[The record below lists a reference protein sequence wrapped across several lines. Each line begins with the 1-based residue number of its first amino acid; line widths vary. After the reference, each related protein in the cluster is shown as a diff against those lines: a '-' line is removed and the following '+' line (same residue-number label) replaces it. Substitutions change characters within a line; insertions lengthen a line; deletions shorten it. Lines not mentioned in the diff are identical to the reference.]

1 MKLLY
6 FLSIIGLVQLAIEAS
21 GQSVLGTSVR
31 GAVRDSQGSPL
42 PYASVLLLLQ
52 ADSTLV
58 KGAVATESGQFMIEN
73 IKSGLYRVAVSAIG
87 YEKVY
92 SALFSLDAGDQHE
105 LPALVLAPEA
115 NQLTEVNVVAKKPL
129 FEQQMDKLVVNVENM
144 LTAAGGSALDVLE
157 RSPGVTVNRQN
168 SGLSLNGKNGVL
180 VMIDGRLNRLPME
193 AVVQMLSGMNAS
205 NIDKVELISNPPAKY
220 DAEGD
225 AGLIN
230 IVLKKNV
237 NEGTNGSYT
246 LSAGFGRFERL
257 NGSLLLNH
265 RKKNLNL
272 FGDYSVLH
280 SRTWLEHLGD
290 MRISNEGMVSLWDFN
305 NDNYGRRQTHNA
317 RLGFDYSL
325 GANTVIGG
333 LISGFSNGFYED
345 ASRMTNIR
353 RNGSLV
359 ERSTLTDDGNN
370 IWHHQMV
377 NANVRHTF
385 AGKQQLSL
393 DVDYLIYN
401 NQNPHDYINLSAFPQ
416 QGTTKTDLT
425 NIKKEAPIGIWVLKA
440 DYSQALGKQHRLD
453 VGAKSTRM
461 QLSND
466 LAITHNRDGV
476 WRRDVALSQLYD
488 LDEVID
494 ALYVNGQFQLPKNQK
509 LQAGLRYEYT
519 RTDLGEPGQPPVV
532 RRRYGSFFPSLFWT
546 KDLSKTSSLRLAYS
560 RRIARPQY
568 SLLAPWVIFT
578 SPYSFVTGNPNLLP
592 TFTEAVE
599 ATYRFKS
606 SYLFSVRYTH
616 DRNALDRFR
625 IRVDSTS
632 GTTVGRPE
640 NINSIN
646 GLTTTFT
653 FPLRLT
659 DWWQM
664 QTNLVAYGQSIK
676 TVAEGK
682 PISLRIFA
690 GNGLNAS
697 TFTLSKTWTAE
708 LSLFYT
714 TPSFMGIARMKAMGS
729 VNAGLKK
736 KFKNGGNLLVNVTDL
751 FWTNRMRVITD
762 NPAVGQVG
770 SWGLNFEPRVVQF
783 TYTNTFGK
791 KTVNAVNRRAT
802 GSEEERSRGGVS
814 N

>member
-1 MKLLY
+1 MKAS
-6 FLSIIGLVQLAIEAS
+6 LSLTLFFALIALAAA
-21 GQSVLGTSVR
+21 GQSVKGTVR
-31 GAVRDSQGSPL
+31 EPDGKAIPF
-42 PYASVLLLLQ
+42 ASVLLLSKT
-52 ADSTLV
+52 DSTLV
-58 KGAVATESGQFMIEN
+58 KGVISDETGRFLINN
-73 IKSGLYRVAVSAIG
+73 IQEGAYRVAVFAVG
-87 YEKVY
+87 YAKVY
-92 SALFSLDAGDQHE
+92 TPAFSLTANDLHE
-105 LPALVLAPEA
+105 LPAMVLATET
-115 NQLTEVNVVAKKPL
+115 NQLAEVNVVAKRPL

-168 SGLSLNGKNGVL
+168 GGLSLNGKNGVL

-205 NIDKVELISNPPAKY
+205 NIDRIELIANPPAQY

-230 IVLKKNV
+230 IVLKKNI
-237 NEGTNGSYT
+237 NEGANGSYT
-246 LSAGFGRFERL
+246 LSAGLGQFERL
-257 NGSLLLNH
+257 NGSVLLNY

-280 SRTWLEHLGD
+280 SRTWMEFIGD
-290 MRISNEGMVSLWDFN
+290 MRISNEGVVSLWDFN
-305 NDNYGRRQTHNA
+305 SQNYHRRQTHNA

-325 GANTVIGG
+325 SPNTVIGG
-333 LISGFSNGFYED
+333 QLTGFFNGFYED
-345 ASRMTNIR
+345 ANRLTNIR
-353 RNGSLV
+353 QSGPLV
-359 ERSTLTDDGNN
+359 ERSTMGDDGKN

-377 NANVRHTF
+377 NGNVRHTF

-401 NQNPHDYINLSAFPQ
+401 NQNPHDYTNLSAFPQ

-425 NIKKEAPIGIWVLKA
+425 NIKKESPIGIWVLKA
-440 DYSQALGKQHRLD
+440 DYGQALGKQHRLD
-453 VGAKSTRM
+453 AGVKSTRM

-466 LAITHNRDGV
+466 LRISHNRDGT
-476 WRRDVALSQLYD
+476 WQPDAALSQLYD

-494 ALYVNGQFQLPKNQK
+494 ALYVNTQFQLPKDQK

-519 RTDLGEPGQPPVV
+519 RTDLGEPGEPPVV
-532 RRRYGSFFPSLFWT
+532 RRRYGSFFPSVFWT
-546 KDLSKTSSLRLAYS
+546 KDLNKTSSLRLAYS

-568 SLLAPWVIFT
+568 SLLAPWVVFT
-578 SPYSFVTGNPNLLP
+578 SPYTFVTGNPNLLP
-592 TFTEAVE
+592 TFTDAVE

-606 SYLFSVRYTH
+606 SYLLTVRYTH

-625 IRVDSTS
+625 MLVDSTS
-632 GTTVGRPE
+632 GTSVGRPE

-664 QTNLVAYGQSIK
+664 QTNLVAYGQSIE

-682 PISLRIFA
+682 PISLRILA
-690 GNGLNAS
+690 GNGLTAS

-791 KTVNAVNRRAT
+791 KTVKAANRRAT

>member
-1 MKLLY
+1 MKAS
-6 FLSIIGLVQLAIEAS
+6 LSLTLFFALIALAAA
-21 GQSVLGTSVR
+21 GQSVKGTVR
-31 GAVRDSQGSPL
+31 ESDGKAIPF
-42 PYASVLLLLQ
+42 ASVLLLSK

-58 KGAVATESGQFMIEN
+58 KGVISDETGQFLINN
-73 IKSGLYRVAVSAIG
+73 IREGAYRVAVFAVG
-87 YEKVY
+87 YAKVY
-92 SALFSLDAGDQHE
+92 TPAFSLTANDLHE
-105 LPALVLAPEA
+105 LPAMVLATET
-115 NQLTEVNVVAKKPL
+115 NQLAEVNVVAKRPL

-168 SGLSLNGKNGVL
+168 GGLSLNGKNGVL

-205 NIDKVELISNPPAKY
+205 NIDRIELIANPPAQY

-230 IVLKKNV
+230 IVLKKNI
-237 NEGTNGSYT
+237 NEGANGSYT
-246 LSAGFGRFERL
+246 LSAGLGQFERL
-257 NGSLLLNH
+257 NGSVLLNY

-280 SRTWLEHLGD
+280 SRTWMEFIGD
-290 MRISNEGMVSLWDFN
+290 MRISNEGVVSLWDFN
-305 NDNYGRRQTHNA
+305 SQNYHRRQTHNA

-325 GANTVIGG
+325 SPNTVIGG
-333 LISGFSNGFYED
+333 QLTGFFNGFYED
-345 ASRMTNIR
+345 ANRLTNIR
-353 RNGSLV
+353 QSGPLV
-359 ERSTLTDDGNN
+359 ERSTMGDDGKN

-377 NANVRHTF
+377 NGNVRHTF

-401 NQNPHDYINLSAFPQ
+401 NQNPHDYTNLSAFPQ

-425 NIKKEAPIGIWVLKA
+425 NIKKESPIGIWVLKA
-440 DYSQALGKQHRLD
+440 DYGQALGKQHRLD
-453 VGAKSTRM
+453 AGVKSTRM

-466 LAITHNRDGV
+466 LRISHNRDGT
-476 WRRDVALSQLYD
+476 WQPDAALSQLYD

-494 ALYVNGQFQLPKNQK
+494 AVYVNTQFQLPKDQK

-519 RTDLGEPGQPPVV
+519 RTDLGEPGEPPVV
-532 RRRYGSFFPSLFWT
+532 RRRYGSFFPSVFWT
-546 KDLSKTSSLRLAYS
+546 KDLNKTSSLRLAYS

-568 SLLAPWVIFT
+568 SLLAPWVVFT
-578 SPYSFVTGNPNLLP
+578 SPYTFVTGNPNLLP
-592 TFTEAVE
+592 TFTDAVE

-606 SYLFSVRYTH
+606 SYLLTVRYTH

-625 IRVDSTS
+625 MLVDSTS
-632 GTTVGRPE
+632 GTSVGRPE

-664 QTNLVAYGQSIK
+664 QTNLVAYGQSIE

-682 PISLRIFA
+682 PISLRILA
-690 GNGLNAS
+690 GNGLTAS

-791 KTVNAVNRRAT
+791 KTVKAANRRAT

>member
-1 MKLLY
+1 MAL
-6 FLSIIGLVQLAIEAS
+6 LAIEAS
-21 GQSVLGTSVR
+21 GQSVVGTVQ
-31 GAVRDSQGSPL
+31 DSKGSPV
-42 PYASVLLLLQ
+42 PYATVFLLNGT
-52 ADSTLV
+52 DSSLV
-58 KGAVATESGQFMIEN
+58 KGAIATESGHFVIEN
-73 IKSGLYRVAVSAIG
+73 TREGTFRVAVSAVG
-87 YEKVY
+87 FEKRY
-92 SALFSLDAGDQHE
+92 STPITLATGARHQ
-105 LPALVLAPEA
+105 LPSLVLTPEA
-115 NQLTEVNVVAKKPL
+115 HQLTEVNVLAKKPL

-168 SGLSLNGKNGVL
+168 GGLSLNGKNGVL

-205 NIDKVELISNPPAKY
+205 NIDKVELITNPPAQY

-230 IVLKKNV
+230 IVLKKNI

-246 LSAGFGRFERL
+246 LSAGLGRFERL
-257 NGSLLLNH
+257 NGSLLLNY

-280 SRTWLEHLGD
+280 SRTWMEFIGD
-290 MRISNEGMVSLWDFN
+290 MRISNEGIVSLWDFN
-305 NDNYGRRQTHNA
+305 SQNYHRRQTHNA

-325 GANTVIGG
+325 SPNTVIGG
-333 LISGFSNGFYED
+333 QFAGFFNGFYED
-345 ASRMTNIR
+345 ATRVTNIR
-353 RNGSLV
+353 QNGPLMEQSI
-359 ERSTLTDDGNN
+359 LTDDGKN
-370 IWHHQMV
+370 IWYHQMV

-401 NQNPHDYINLSAFPQ
+401 NQNPHDYTNLSAFPQ
-416 QGTTKTDLT
+416 LGTSQTDLT
-425 NIKKEAPIGIWVLKA
+425 NITKESPIRIWVLKA

-453 VGAKSTRM
+453 FGAKSTRM

-466 LAITHNRDGV
+466 LTVSKNRDGI
-476 WRRDVALSQLYD
+476 WRRDAGLSQLYD
-488 LDEVID
+488 LDEVVD
-494 ALYVNGQFQLPKNQK
+494 ALYANGQFQLPKGQK

-519 RTDLGEPGQPPVV
+519 RTDLGEPGEPPVV
-532 RRRYGSFFPSLFWT
+532 RRRYGSFFPSIFWT
-546 KDLSKTSSLRLAYS
+546 KDLNKTSSLRLAYS

-578 SPYSFVTGNPNLLP
+578 SPYTFVTGNPNLLP
-592 TFTEAVE
+592 TFTDAVE

-606 SYLFSVRYTH
+606 SYLFTVRYTH

-632 GTTVGRPE
+632 GTSVGRPE

-646 GLTTTFT
+646 GLTTTFS
-653 FPLRLT
+653 FPVRLT
-659 DWWQM
+659 NWWHM
-664 QTNLVAYGQSIK
+664 QTNLTGYGQAIE
-676 TVAEGK
+676 TLAEGK
-682 PISLRIFA
+682 PVSLRIFA

-708 LSLFYT
+708 LALFYT
-714 TPSFMGIARMKAMGS
+714 TPSFMGIARVKAMGS

-736 KFKNGGNLLVNVTDL
+736 KFKSGGNLLVNVTDL
-751 FWTNRMRVITD
+751 FWTNRLRVITD
-762 NPAVGQVG
+762 NPAVRQVS

-783 TYTNTFGK
+783 TYTNTFSK
-791 KTVNAVNRRAT
+791 KTVNAANRRAT
-802 GSEEERSRGGVS
+802 GSEEERSRGGRIQLGS
-814 N
+814 GKSLLI

>member
-1 MKLLY
+1 MKPIYLT
-6 FLSIIGLVQLAIEAS
+6 FLILVLIAPQVM
-21 GQSVLGTSVR
+21 GQSVR
-31 GAVRDSQGSPL
+31 GMVQEGGGKAIPF
-42 PYASVLLLLQ
+42 ATVLLLS
-52 ADSTLV
+52 ATDSTLV
-58 KGAVATESGQFMIEN
+58 KGTMATESGQFLIEN
-73 IKSGLYRVAVSAIG
+73 ISAGKYRVAVSTVG
-87 YEKVY
+87 YETY
-92 SALFSLDAGDQHE
+92 FSAPIDLSASSQLQ
-105 LPALVLAPEA
+105 LPALVVSPKT
-115 NQLTEVNVVAKKPL
+115 NQLAEVEVVAKKPL
-129 FEQQMDKLVVNVENM
+129 FEQQMDKLVVNVESM

-168 SGLSLNGKNGVL
+168 GGLSLNGKNGVL
-180 VMIDGRLNRLPME
+180 VMIDGRLNRLPIE

-205 NIDKVELISNPPAKY
+205 NIDKIELIANPPAKY

-230 IVLKKNV
+230 IVLKKN
-237 NEGTNGSYT
+237 NSEGTNGSYT

-265 RKKNLNL
+265 QKKNLNL

-280 SRTWLEHLGD
+280 SRTWMELIGA
-290 MRISNEGMVSLWDFN
+290 MRISNEGVVSLWDFN
-305 NDNYGRRQTHNA
+305 SQNYHRRQTHNA

-325 GANTVIGG
+325 SPNTVIGG
-333 LISGFSNGFYED
+333 LLSGFSNGFYED
-345 ASRMTNIR
+345 ANRLTNIR
-353 RNGSLV
+353 QNGPLV
-359 ERSTLTDDGNN
+359 ERSNMTDVGKN
-370 IWHHQMV
+370 IWQHQMV
-377 NANVRHTF
+377 NGNVRHTF

-393 DVDYLIYN
+393 DVDYLQYH
-401 NQNPHDYINLSAFPQ
+401 NQNPHDYTNLSAFPQ
-416 QGTTKTDLT
+416 EGTSHNDLT
-425 NIKKEAPIGIWVLKA
+425 TIEKESPIRIWVLKA
-440 DYSQALGKQHRLD
+440 DYGQALGKQHWLD
-453 VGAKSTRM
+453 MGAKSTRM
-461 QLSND
+461 ELSND
-466 LAITHNRDGV
+466 LAISHNRDGT
-476 WRRDVALSQLYD
+476 WRRDAGLSQLYD

-494 ALYVNGQFQLPKNQK
+494 ALYVNGQFQLPKDQK
-509 LQAGLRYEYT
+509 LQTGLRYEYT
-519 RTDLGEPGQPPVV
+519 RTDLGEPGETPVV

-546 KDLSKTSSLRLAYS
+546 KDLSKASSLRLAYS

-592 TFTEAVE
+592 TFTDAVE
-599 ATYRFKS
+599 ATYRFKG
-606 SYLFSVRYTH
+606 SYLLSVRYTH

-632 GTTVGRPE
+632 GTTIARPE

-653 FPLRLT
+653 FPLRIT
-659 DWWQM
+659 NWWQM
-664 QTNLVAYGQSIK
+664 QTNLNAYGQSIE
-676 TVAEGK
+676 TVVEDK
-682 PISLRIFA
+682 PVSLRIFA

-697 TFTLSKTWTAE
+697 TFTLSRTWTAE
-708 LSLFYT
+708 LALFYT
-714 TPSFMGIARMKAMGS
+714 TPSFMGISRMKAMGS

-736 KFKNGGNLLVNVTDL
+736 KFMNGGNLLLNVTDM

-770 SWGLNFEPRVVQF
+770 NWGLNFEPRVLQF

-791 KTVNAVNRRAT
+791 KTVKAVNRRAT
-802 GSEEERSRGGVS
+802 GSEEERSRGVT